1 VIVKRLVLL
10 WIVSLVVV
18 AMATFAFAQGRLAQP
33 QMLSGNDI
41 GFRVE
46 SIDLG
51 GKAVGTWM
59 VRYNGNWIEVGS
71 TGGLRPATK

>member
-1 VIVKRLVLL
+1 MKRLVLL
-10 WIVSLVVV
+10 WVASLVV
-18 AMATFAFAQGRLAQP
+18 AATATFAFAQGRLAQP

-46 SIDLG
+46 SIDVG
-51 GKAVGTWM
+51 GKAVGMWM

-71 TGGLRPATK
+71 TGGIRPATK

>member
-1 VIVKRLVLL
+1 MNRLVLF
-10 WIVSLVVV
+10 WVASLVVV
-18 AMATFAFAQGRLAQP
+18 ALATFAFAQGRLTQP

-46 SIDLG
+46 SVDLG

-59 VRYNGNWIEVGS
+59 VRYKGNWIEVS
-71 TGGLRPATK
+71 SQGGLRPATK

>member
-1 VIVKRLVLL
+1 MKRLILSWVA
-10 WIVSLVVV
+10 SLIVV

-59 VRYNGNWIEVGS
+59 VRYNGNWIEVGP

>member
-1 VIVKRLVLL
+1 MKRLILF
-10 WIVSLVVV
+10 WIAAVII
-18 AMATFAFAQGRLAQP
+18 AMATYAFAQGRLAQP

-46 SIDLG
+46 SIDLS

-59 VRYNGNWIEVGS
+59 VRYNGNWIEVS
-71 TGGLRPATK
+71 SQGGIRPATK

>member
-1 VIVKRLVLL
+1 MKRLVLI
-10 WIVSLVVV
+10 WVASLIVV
-18 AMATFAFAQGRLAQP
+18 AVATFAFGQGRLAQP

-41 GFRVE
+41 AFRVE

-51 GKAVGTWM
+51 GKAVGAWM

>member
-1 VIVKRLVLL
+1 MKRLVLI
-10 WIVSLVVV
+10 WVASLIVV
-18 AMATFAFAQGRLAQP
+18 ALATFVFAQGRLAQP

>member
-1 VIVKRLVLL
+1 MKRLMFV
-10 WIVSLVVV
+10 WIVSLLVV
-18 AMATFAFAQGRLAQP
+18 AAAALALAQGRLAQP

-46 SIDLG
+46 SIDIG

-59 VRYNGNWIEVGS
+59 VRYNGNWVEVGGS
-71 TGGLRPATK
+71 GGIRPATK

>member
-1 VIVKRLVLL
+1 MKRLMLF

-18 AMATFAFAQGRLAQP
+18 AMATLAFAQGRLAQP

-51 GKAVGTWM
+51 GKAVGTWL
-59 VRYNGNWIEVGS
+59 VRYNGNWIEVS
-71 TGGLRPATK
+71 SQGGLRPATK

>member
-1 VIVKRLVLL
+1 MKRLVLF
-10 WIVSLVVV
+10 WVASLIMV
-18 AMATFAFAQGRLAQP
+18 AAAAFTFAQGRLAQP

>member
-1 VIVKRLVLL
+1 VKRLVLL

>member
-1 VIVKRLVLL
+1 MKRLVLC
-10 WIVSLVVV
+10 WVVSLIVV
-18 AMATFAFAQGRLAQP
+18 AIGTFAFAQGRLAQP

-71 TGGLRPATK
+71 TGGVRPATK

>member
-1 VIVKRLVLL
+1 MKRLVLF
-10 WIVSLVVV
+10 WVASLVVV
-18 AMATFAFAQGRLAQP
+18 AMGTFAVAQGRLTQP
-33 QMLSGNDI
+33 QMLLGNDI
-41 GFRVE
+41 SFRVE

-71 TGGLRPATK
+71 NGGLRPATK

>member
-1 VIVKRLVLL
+1 MKRLILF
-10 WIVSLVVV
+10 WMASLMVV
-18 AMATFAFAQGRLAQP
+18 AMAAYAVAQGRLAQP

-46 SIDLG
+46 SIDLS

-59 VRYNGNWIEVGS
+59 VRYNGNWTEVS
-71 TGGLRPATK
+71 SQGGIRPATK